1 MSITAEQP
9 PADPQGQQVVRV
21 FLCGDVMTGRGI
33 DQVLPHPC
41 DPLIHESFVKSARDY
56 VRLAEHF
63 TLGAGGLLAVNF
75 VPDGLAPLYG
85 GHNPVGAMG
94 FLRLKLD

>member
-1 MSITAEQP
+1 MKHASWT
-9 PADPQGQQVVRV
+9 V
-21 FLCGDVMTGRGI
+21 FGRGEITENRELI
-33 DQVLPHPC
+33 DLAEHGPAYRVGKISLGA
-41 DPLIHESFVKSARDY
+41 VRDFR
-56 VRLAEHF
+56 VAEHF